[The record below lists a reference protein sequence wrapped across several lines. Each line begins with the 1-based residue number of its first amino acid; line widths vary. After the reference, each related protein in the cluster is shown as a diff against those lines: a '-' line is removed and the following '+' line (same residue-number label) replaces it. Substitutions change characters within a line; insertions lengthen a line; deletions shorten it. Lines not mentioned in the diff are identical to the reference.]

1 METVYHLLQK
11 RPLSAQFMQN
21 SSNPNDSIIEDVS
34 LRYELALSLGQTLNT
49 EENVRNFLNV
59 LWSRKPLT
67 FASVWLREE
76 KSFQLHYAK
85 PHFLVK
91 QTEVSDQHPLWKRL
105 LAAPNGYLSIG
116 LEMAGELNIHKLEG
130 AGNVICYRLKDIG
143 FVCLY
148 DRTQDNPCAASE
160 MDQLFEVMDKFAN
173 TLAGCRAHQRL
184 QRIQHQ
190 IKESE
195 HRFRQVI
202 NSSRDAVVITDSGGL
217 VQEWNQEAE
226 ELFGY
231 PRSFVIGKSIT
242 WLLLP
247 KKQHKRFSKAPG
259 KLLSYMERAANQ
271 HRRYVMEG
279 QHQNGS
285 HFPIEVSISSFETN
299 HNALFSLFL
308 RDITERQESES
319 SLLHAIQEAENAR
332 MAEQQF
338 LANMSHEIRTPMNSV
353 IGMTHLLAKT
363 DLNEEQKDLLGTLR
377 FSSDSLLEVLNNIL
391 DLSKIEA
398 GELEPEEKPFN
409 LNALLQSQYKSTK
422 LKCHNSGVDVHLV
435 IDPQIRDYLKGDR
448 TLLNQV
454 LTNLLSNAVKF
465 TREGS
470 ITLRADCVERTKRNH
485 TIQFSVTD
493 TGPGIPQEKQ
503 ELIFKDFE
511 QIDDVEKGKNV
522 GTGLGLAIVKRLL
535 SLIGGLITL
544 ESEPGKGSTFY
555 FTLTF
560 PTFHTDF
567 LLTGEPTAQPK
578 KMDSVSLKG
587 LRALVAEDNPLN
599 QKLIARILSGWGVQF
614 HLAENGKQAL
624 HLAHQHRYDFVLM
637 DLHMPEMNG
646 VDATAAIRNS
656 TGNPNH
662 NIPIIALTAAA
673 MLDEKRAAMK
683 AGMSDFMTK
692 PFSPALL
699 KHMLRKRISAG
710 PASDEKI
717 EPMDANPSEKI
728 DLSYLVELSGGD
740 KVFIGEMLQTFLGE
754 TSEILDN
761 LKEVE
766 NGDDHERTYQIA
778 HKLKSSLKMIG
789 MERAAELCLQ
799 IEEKAR
805 AEKADEIQRSNIKEL
820 MACVEQTIPALEE
833 ELASLD

>member
-1 METVYHLLQK
+1 M
-11 RPLSAQFMQN
+11 SAHFMHN
-21 SSNPNDSIIEDVS
+21 SSNPNYSTTQDFS
-34 LRYELALSLGQTLNT
+34 LLYELALSLGQTLET
-49 EENVRNFLNV
+49 DENVRNFLDI
-59 LWSRKPLT
+59 LCARKELT
-67 FASVWLREE
+67 FASVWLRDRAT
-76 KSFQLHYAK
+76 FQLHYAR
-85 PHFLVK
+85 PRVLVN
-91 QTEVSDQHPLWKRL
+91 QPEIADDHSLWNHL
-105 LAAPNGYLSIG
+105 LTVPNGCFSIPTDQAAEWNLQQ
-116 LEMAGELNIHKLEG
+116 LEKKGIL
-130 AGNVICYRLKDIG
+130 VFYRLQEVG
-143 FVCLY
+143 FVCLHDAHRESPY
-148 DRTQDNPCAASE
+148 SPAELN
-160 MDQLFEVMDKFAN
+160 QLVAVMEKFAN
-173 TLAGCRAHQRL
+173 ALAGCRAHQSL
-184 QRIQHQ
+184 HRIQHQ
-190 IKESE
+190 IRESE

-202 NSSRDAVVITDSGGL
+202 NSSRDAVVIADSGGQ

-226 ELFGY
+226 QLFGY

-247 KKQHKRFSKAPG
+247 EQQHKRFSEAPG
-259 KLLSYMERAANQ
+259 KLLSYMERAVNQ
-271 HRRYVMEG
+271 HRRYVLEG

-285 HFPIEVSISSFETN
+285 RFPVEVSISSFELN
-299 HNALFSLFL
+299 NNVLFSLFL

-332 MAEQQF
+332 LAEQQF

-363 DLNEEQKDLLGTLR
+363 DLNEEQKDLLGTLK
-377 FSSDSLLEVLNNIL
+377 FSADSLLEILNNIL

-398 GELEPEEKPFN
+398 GELEPDEKPFN
-409 LNALLQSQYKSTK
+409 LHALLQSHYKTTRV
-422 LKCHNSGVDVHLV
+422 KCQSSQVDVQLA
-435 IDPQIRDYLKGDR
+435 IDPAIRDYLKGDR

-465 TREGS
+465 TERGTIE
-470 ITLRADCVERTKRNH
+470 LRATCLEKTSHNH
-485 TIQFSVTD
+485 TIQFSVSD
-493 TGPGIPQEKQ
+493 TGRGIPPEKQ
-503 ELIFKDFE
+503 ELIFKDFK
-511 QIDDVEKGKNV
+511 QIEDVQKGKNV

-535 SLIGGLITL
+535 SLMGGLITL
-544 ESEPGKGSTFY
+544 ESEPGKGSTFC

-567 LLTGEPTAQPK
+567 VLTGEPTAQPK
-578 KMDSVSLKG
+578 KLESVTLKG

-624 HLAHQHRYDFVLM
+624 RLAHQHRYDFVLM

-656 TGNPNH
+656 TDNPNH

-699 KHMLRKRISAG
+699 KRMLRNWISAG

-740 KVFIGEMLQTFLGE
+740 KEFIGEMLQTFLGE
-754 TSEILDN
+754 TSEMLDN

-805 AEKADEIQRSNIKEL
+805 AEQADEIQRSNIKDLVE
-820 MACVEQTIPALEE
+820 CVQQTIPALEE

>member
-1 METVYHLLQK
+1 MH
-11 RPLSAQFMQN
+11 N
-21 SSNPNDSIIEDVS
+21 SSNPKSSIIQDIS
-34 LRYELALSLGQTLNT
+34 LLYELALSLGQTLDT
-49 EENVRNFLNV
+49 DENIRHFLDV
-59 LWSRKPLT
+59 LWSRKALT
-67 FASVWLREE
+67 FASVWIREG
-76 KSFQLHYAK
+76 SNFQLRYAR
-85 PHFLVK
+85 PRFLVRK
-91 QTEVSDQHPLWKRL
+91 TEVPNRHPLWSQL
-105 LAAPNGYLSIG
+105 LSAPNGCLSVPTS
-116 LEMAGELNIHKLEG
+116 EAGALNLQELKNEG
-130 AGNVICYRLKDIG
+130 ILIFYRLKDMG
-143 FVCLY
+143 FVCL
-148 DRTQDNPCAASE
+148 QDTKRQHPYSQTELN
-160 MDQLFEVMDKFAN
+160 QLVKVMDKFAN
-173 TLAGCRAHQRL
+173 ALVGCQAHESL
-184 QRIQHQ
+184 HRIQHQ
-190 IKESE
+190 IQESE

-202 NSSRDAVVITDSGGL
+202 NSSRDAVVIADSSGQI
-217 VQEWNQEAE
+217 QEWNHEAE
-226 ELFGY
+226 QLFGY
-231 PRSFVIGKSIT
+231 PRSFAIGKSIT

-247 KKQHKRFSKAPG
+247 EPLSQRLSESPG
-259 KLLSYMERAANQ
+259 KLLSYMERAVKQ
-271 HRRYVMEG
+271 HRRYTLTG
-279 QHQNGS
+279 QHQNGAQ
-285 HFPIEVSISSFETN
+285 FPVEVSISSFETN
-299 HNALFSLFL
+299 HNVLFSLFL
-308 RDITERQESES
+308 RDITERQEAES

-332 MAEQQF
+332 LAEQQF

-363 DLNEEQKDLLGTLR
+363 DLNEEQKDLLGTLK
-377 FSSDSLLEVLNNIL
+377 FSADSLLEILNNIL

-409 LNALLQSQYKSTK
+409 LNALLQSQYKTTK
-422 LKCHNSGVDVHLV
+422 LKCHNSDVDVHLV
-435 IDPQIRDYLKGDR
+435 IDPHIRDYLKGDR

-454 LTNLLSNAVKF
+454 LTNLLSNSVKF
-465 TREGS
+465 THKGS
-470 ITLRADCVERTKRNH
+470 ITLQADCVERTKRNH

-493 TGPGIPQEKQ
+493 TGLGIPPEKQ
-503 ELIFKDFE
+503 ELIFKDFK
-511 QIDDVEKGKNV
+511 QIEDAHKGKNV

-535 SLIGGLITL
+535 SLMGGLIAL
-544 ESEPGKGSTFY
+544 ESEPGKGSTFS

-567 LLTGEPTAQPK
+567 VLTGEPTAQPK

-624 HLAHQHRYDFVLM
+624 RLAHQHRYDFVLM

-656 TGNPNH
+656 TDNPNQ

-699 KHMLRKRISAG
+699 KRMLRNWISAG
-710 PASDEKI
+710 PASDEKMI
-717 EPMDANPSEKI
+717 PMDANPPEKI

-754 TSEILDN
+754 TSEMLDN

-766 NGDDHERTYQIA
+766 NGDDHERTYQVA

-805 AEKADEIQRSNIKEL
+805 AEQADEIQRSNIKDL
-820 MACVEQTIPALEE
+820 MACVQQTIPALEE